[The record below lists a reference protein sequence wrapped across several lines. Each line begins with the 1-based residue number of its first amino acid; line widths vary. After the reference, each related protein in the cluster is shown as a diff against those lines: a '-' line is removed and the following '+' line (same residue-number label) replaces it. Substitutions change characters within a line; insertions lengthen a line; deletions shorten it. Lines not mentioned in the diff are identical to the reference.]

1 MRHLSL
7 ALLLPLVFTIPV
19 SVEAQQLNTYQ
30 VCHTYQEQ
38 YTPGYYTN
46 NGSYIQGGVY
56 TVKNTLNCQTGEVYS
71 SQPYSG
77 GRNVTYQQ
85 PYYRQRTCNP
95 NNALFG
101 SILGGG
107 LAEALGGGNG
117 WRSSSNWTRN
127 YNRNSSSGSYN
138 YSNRN
143 YKSNG
148 WSAFGMGVGA
158 LLFSC

>member
-1 MRHLSL
+1 MKLL
-7 ALLLPLVFTIPV
+7 PLTLLLPLAFVPV

-30 VCHTYQEQ
+30 VCNTYQEQ

-56 TVKNTLNCQTGEVYS
+56 TIKNTVNCQTGEVYS
-71 SQPYSG
+71 SQPYRG
-77 GRNVTYQQ
+77 GGNVTYQ
-85 PYYRQRTCNP
+85 PVYRRQRVCNP
-95 NNALFG
+95 AAGAALG
-101 SILGGG
+101 YG
-107 LAEALGGGNG
+107 LAEAISGGNG

-127 YNRNSSSGSYN
+127 YSRNSSSGSYN

-148 WSAFGMGVGA
+148 WSIFGGGLGA

>member
-1 MRHLSL
+1 MK
-7 ALLLPLVFTIPV
+7 LLPLAILLPITFIAP
-19 SVEAQQLNTYQ
+19 VEAQQLNTYQ

-38 YTPGYYTN
+38 YSPGYYTN

-56 TVKNTLNCQTGEVYS
+56 TIKNTVNCETGEVYS

-77 GRNVTYQQ
+77 GRNVVVNQQ
-85 PYYRQRTCNP
+85 PYYRQRRCNP
-95 NNALFG
+95 YAGAALG
-101 SILGGG
+101 AG
-107 LAEALGGGNG
+107 LAEAISGGNG

-148 WSAFGMGVGA
+148 WSLLGGGLGA
-158 LLFSC
+158 LIFGC

>member
-1 MRHLSL
+1 MKKLIPSL
-7 ALLLPLVFTIPV
+7 LAIGVLAPIPV
-19 SVEAQQLNTYQ
+19 SAQQLNTYQ

-38 YTPGYYTN
+38 YVPGRYTN

-56 TVKNTLNCQTGEVYS
+56 TVKNTVNCQTGEVYS

-77 GRNVTYQQ
+77 GGGSNIVYQPVYQ
-85 PYYRQRTCNP
+85 RQRVCNP
-95 NNALFG
+95 AAGAALG
-101 SILGGG
+101 YGLG
-107 LAEALGGGNG
+107 EALGGGNG
-117 WRSSSNWTRN
+117 WKSSSNWTRN

-148 WSAFGMGVGA
+148 WSLFGAGVGA
-158 LLFSC
+158 LMFGC

>member
-1 MRHLSL
+1 MKLLLTLS
-7 ALLLPLVFTIPV
+7 LLLPFAFVPV
-19 SVEAQQLNTYQ
+19 NVKAQQLNTYQ

-56 TVKNTLNCQTGEVYS
+56 TIKNTVNCETGEVYS
-71 SQPYSG
+71 SQPYRG
-77 GRNVTYQQ
+77 GNVSYQQ
-85 PYYRQRTCNP
+85 PYYRQRRCNRAAAA
-95 NNALFG
+95 ALG
-101 SILGGG
+101 YGIG
-107 LAEALGGGNG
+107 EVLGGGNG
-117 WRSSSNWTRN
+117 WKSSSNWTRN
-127 YNRNSSSGSYN
+127 YSRNSSSGSYN

-148 WSAFGMGVGA
+148 WSLFGGGLSS